1 MPTEREIFSENLS
14 FFFKLTM
21 MIAYFTLETTLD
33 ATKEMGPTAPRESE
47 DCFHSQQRLLRT
59 TYPSPVKEV
68 LILYFS

>member
-1 MPTEREIFSENLS
+1 
-14 FFFKLTM
+14 M